1 MGEMFSENDYRE
13 MIEECRN
20 FKSRCIKPDEREVY
34 LQLVYEKENIN
45 GVEVAFD
52 VYPHRFLYYLIDNV
66 LTPRLRRPLFSYR
79 VELEVGDAELCVYQ
93 EYKNAAQRNNGWLSA
108 TLCDKED
115 PECTFVGQLVWQCG
129 DVDYSETGIKMQYD
143 ISSKAMKDI
152 KRTTSVLRKRNECKN
167 PFDFLENSGEL
178 EEKDSNLLYDVFL
191 YKVGNANT
199 TYILNKQNGTSLLVD
214 CGIETNGQ
222 YRWLYSQVE
231 DEIKKL
237 NPEYILLSH
246 NHEDHYNILFKS
258 VSAQSIAL
266 DNTKMTA
273 LKQIIVSKRHM
284 NSLNQLIILDSLRRK
299 IVFLDSNINNYQRI
313 LAGKFPNIFV
323 EFGNCTD
330 KKNSVGGGQSYF
342 ENDTG
347 IIVSIHNKQNVVL
360 PGDCSYDYIP
370 PVVGLSDADY
380 IVLPHHGG
388 KVIMKNIIKMK
399 KNCIP
404 IVSSGFKQ
412 LYKGSKYQLIYDQE
426 NFLKSCGVD
435 ISLMKFLRTVLNSY
449 YIIKDV

>member
-143 ISSKAMKDI
+143 ISSKVMKDI

-178 EEKDSNLLYDVFL
+178 EEKDSKLLYDVFL
-191 YKVGNANT
+191 YRVGNANT
-199 TYILNKQNGTSLLVD
+199 TYILNKQNGNSLLVD
-214 CGIETNGQ
+214 CGIERTVK
-222 YRWLYSQVE
+222 YRKLYIQAE
-231 DEIKKL
+231 NEIKKL

-258 VSAQSIAL
+258 VSAQSVAL
-266 DNTKMTA
+266 KNTNVKMTA
-273 LKQIIVSKRHM
+273 LKQVIISKRHM

-299 IVFLDSNINNYQRI
+299 IVFLDSNINNYQKI
-313 LAGKFPNIFV
+313 LMGKFPNVFI
-323 EFGNCTD
+323 EFGNRID
-330 KKNSVGGGQSYF
+330 KKNNVGGRNSYL

-347 IIVSIHNKQNVVL
+347 IIVSIHNKKNVVL

-370 PVVGLSDADY
+370 HAVGLDAADY

-388 KVIMKNIIKMK
+388 RVIMKNAIKMK

-412 LYKGSKYQLIYDQE
+412 LYKGAYNQE
-426 NFLKSCGVD
+426 DFLKSCGVNT
-435 ISLMKFLRTVLNSY
+435 SLMKFLKTVPNLY
-449 YIIKDV
+449 YMIKDV

>member
-1 MGEMFSENDYRE
+1 MGEIFSENDY
-13 MIEECRN
+13 IEIVEGCRH
-20 FKSRCIKPDEREVY
+20 FKRGYINADEKEVY
-34 LQLVYEKENIN
+34 LQLIYEKNSIN
-45 GVEVAFD
+45 GIRVSFD
-52 VYPHRFLYYLIDNV
+52 IYPHKFLYHLIDTISTSKV
-66 LTPRLRRPLFSYR
+66 RIPLFSYR
-79 VELEVGDAELCVYQ
+79 FELEVDDTELWKYR
-93 EYKNAAQRNNGWLSA
+93 EYRNAAQRNNGWLSA

-143 ISSKAMKDI
+143 ISSKVMTDI
-152 KRTTSVLRKRNECKN
+152 KEVISVLNERNEREN
-167 PFDFLENSGEL
+167 PIDFLKNSDEL
-178 EEKDSNLLYDVFL
+178 IGKDPKLLYDIYL

-214 CGIETNGQ
+214 CGIEKNRQ
-222 YRWLYSQVE
+222 YRWIYSQVE

-273 LKQIIVSKRHM
+273 LKQIIISKRHM
-284 NSLNQLIILDSLRRK
+284 VSLNQLIILNSLRRK

-388 KVIMKNIIKMK
+388 KVIMKNTIKMK

-412 LYKGSKYQLIYDQE
+412 FYKGSKYQLIYDQE
-426 NFLKSCGVD
+426 SFLKSCGAD